1 MKNKTAVDQATLY
14 VTLSPCLA
22 CARIIYSMGI
32 HRVIYLNS
40 YAEYKGLPSD
50 EGVDFLNRFG
60 IECIKYGGTL
70 TNVTHM
76 I

>member
-1 MKNKTAVDQATLY
+1 MF

-22 CARIIYSMGI
+22 CSRIIFSTGI
-32 HRVIYLNS
+32 KEVTYLKS
-40 YAEYKGLPSD
+40 YADYKGLDSD
-50 EGVDFLNRFG
+50 EGVDFLEKFG
-60 IECIKYGGTL
+60 VKTTKYTGEL